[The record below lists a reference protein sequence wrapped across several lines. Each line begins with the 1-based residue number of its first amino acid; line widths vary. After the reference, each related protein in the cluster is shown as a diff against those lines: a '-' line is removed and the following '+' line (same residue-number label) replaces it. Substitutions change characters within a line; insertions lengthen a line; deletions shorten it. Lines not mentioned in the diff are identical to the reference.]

1 MKHSKTFLLLLI
13 TIFAIGNVYAYEQ
26 KGCFKSF
33 GRYKKAGKSIA
44 NVSIYVNKKYGNSTK
59 SDDNGVFSLTL
70 KGEKFV
76 IDSVR
81 KRGYSVTYP
90 EDVYKSHYCSKNDF
104 VIYLT
109 DIVASSK
116 ESQDIQN
123 KQIKNLN
130 KTIKNQYKQIDQ
142 LKSDTLNK
150 SKLLEDLNNKWEIAV
165 KLLPKIGEEYARINF
180 DLLDE
185 FDQEMTYLT
194 YNYELERADSLLKT
208 QGDLNQRRAFL
219 DSCCLL
225 QASGTSSIELDAKI
239 NNLTTKLASDYKHR
253 FNICRFSLDFDSAAY
268 YIKERASLFNST
280 NIDFLNEAG
289 DFFIDYAC
297 IYDEALLFYEKA
309 LEQTKKEYGENHVD
323 VARFYNNI
331 ASVYDTQGKYD
342 EALELY
348 NKALDILKPILSEKH
363 VYVAT
368 SYNNIAMVYDTQGKY
383 DEALELYNKAL
394 KIRLSILGENH
405 VDVATSYN
413 NIAMVYDKQGKYDE
427 ALELLYKALDIYK
440 SILGENHVDVA
451 TSYNNIASIYNTQ
464 GKYDEALELYNKA
477 LNIYQSI
484 LGENHV
490 EVATTYNNIASAYY
504 SQGKYDEAL

>member
-1 MKHSKTFLLLLI
+1 MPKHEFVLISKPNYMKHSFLLLLVA
-13 TIFAIGNVYAYEQ
+13 IFAIGNVYAYEQ

-76 IDSVR
+76 IDSVK

-90 EDVYKSHYCSKNDF
+90 EDVFKSHYCSKNNF

-109 DIVASSK
+109 DIVATSK
-116 ESQDIQN
+116 ESQAIQN

-185 FDQEMTYLT
+185 FNQEMTYLT

-289 DFFIDYAC
+289 DFFRDYAC

-309 LEQTKKEYGENHVD
+309 LELTKKEY
-323 VARFYNNI
+323 
-331 ASVYDTQGKYD
+331 
-342 EALELY
+342 
-348 NKALDILKPILSEKH
+348 
-363 VYVAT
+363 
-368 SYNNIAMVYDTQGKY
+368 
-383 DEALELYNKAL
+383 
-394 KIRLSILGENH
+394 
-405 VDVATSYN
+405 
-413 NIAMVYDKQGKYDE
+413 
-427 ALELLYKALDIYK
+427 
-440 SILGENHVDVA
+440 GENHVDVA
-451 TSYNNIASIYNTQ
+451 TSYNNIASVYNSQ

-477 LNIYQSI
+477 LNILKSI

-490 EVATTYNNIASAYY
+490 YVAYTYNNIALVYVK
-504 SQGKYDEAL
+504 QGKYEKALELYNKALDIYKSTLGENHVYVANSCFIIATILKDTGKFADSLQYLYKALEILMLNPEQNKNNIVLIKVLIAQIEQLINSNDSN

>member
-1 MKHSKTFLLLLI
+1 MKHLKNWLLLLV
-13 TIFAIGNVYAYEQ
+13 TLFAISNIYAYEQ

-33 GRYKKAGKSIA
+33 GRYKKAGESIA
-44 NVSIYVNKKYGNSTK
+44 NVSIYVNKNYGNHSK
-59 SDDNGVFSLTL
+59 SDENGVFKLSL

-90 EDVYKSHYCSKNDF
+90 EDVYKSHYLSKNDLI
-104 VIYLT
+104 IYLT
-109 DIVASSK
+109 DVVASSK
-116 ESQDIQN
+116 ESQAIQN

-130 KTIKNQYKQIDQ
+130 KTIKNQSKQIDQ

-150 SKLLEDLNNKWEIAV
+150 SKKLEELNNKWEIAV

-194 YNYELERADSLLKT
+194 YNCELERADSLLKT

-225 QASGTSSIELDAKI
+225 QASGMSSIELDTKI

-253 FNICRFSLDFDSAAY
+253 FNIYRFSLNFDSAAY
-268 YIKERASLFNST
+268 YIKERASLYNST

-289 DFFIDYAC
+289 DFFRDYAC
-297 IYDEALLFYEKA
+297 HFDEALLFYEKV
-309 LEQTKKEYGENHVD
+309 LELTKKEYGENHIY
-323 VARFYNNI
+323 VARSYNNI
-331 ASVYDTQGKYD
+331 AVVYGVQGKYD

-348 NKALDILKPILSEKH
+348 NKALDIW
-363 VYVAT
+363 
-368 SYNNIAMVYDTQGKY
+368 
-383 DEALELYNKAL
+383 
-394 KIRLSILGENH
+394 
-405 VDVATSYN
+405 
-413 NIAMVYDKQGKYDE
+413 
-427 ALELLYKALDIYK
+427 K

-451 TSYNNIASIYNTQ
+451 AFYNNIALAYNNQ
-464 GKYDEALELYNKA
+464 GKYDKALELYNKA
-477 LNIYQSI
+477 LDIQKSI
-484 LGENHV
+484 LGENHID
-490 EVATTYNNIASAYY
+490 VANSYFIIALILGYNENFTDSLEYFNKALEILMLNPEGNKKYIELIKEFTTQLEQLINTNGSN
-504 SQGKYDEAL
+504 

>member
-289 DFFIDYAC
+289 VFFIDYAC

-348 NKALDILKPILSEKH
+348 NKALDILKPILSENH

-368 SYNNIAMVYDTQGKY
+368 SYNNIASVYDKQGKY

-394 KIRLSILGENH
+394 
-405 VDVATSYN
+405 
-413 NIAMVYDKQGKYDE
+413 
-427 ALELLYKALDIYK
+427 DIYK
-440 SILGENHVDVA
+440 STLGENHVDVA
-451 TSYNNIASIYNTQ
+451 TSYNNIAST
-464 GKYDEALELYNKA
+464 
-477 LNIYQSI
+477 
-484 LGENHV
+484 
-490 EVATTYNNIASAYY
+490 YY